1 MRPREEVGWLD
12 IGLGKDMRFT
22 LRDNGRLA
30 HILDSVIEQENKSPA
45 LCAFLGG
52 DAKDNALKHIFPQNN
67 IRRHRS
73 RSSIGLRYDVRSV
86 QSASPVII
94 ADGDPQ
100 LSPRPTVSDIS
111 GTDHSIMWE
120 ANSSRMVLWAIW
132 ARLIFLFADTVCIFA
147 DDFPELSDAVDFLA
161 GCMDMRSASTL
172 PLPIRPR
179 VIVVLSED
187 ANDTLGTALQK
198 DRFYSRLQEGH
209 TGLFTDTFSSI
220 NLIHCGEKHLSEK
233 ARYERLR
240 TLLFGQLKDMQAVRH
255 DHGALFASSHWKGF
269 FQIAVRHTANELHQP
284 FDFIKATRADY
295 PIPPTTSACI
305 AHYCQATELAGFQ
318 FEEIAPTIASA
329 LVMDHYVPG
338 MLCKKYPVLKVLPPN
353 REYQCQIP
361 DQFSVPC
368 TDLEFFEGSI
378 NACQER
384 TDCLCMRWQG

>member
-1 MRPREEVGWLD
+1 LRGFRIDRIANMRPREDVGWLD

-22 LRDNGRLA
+22 IRDNGRLA
-30 HILDSVIEQENKSPA
+30 HVLDSVIGHENKCPA

-73 RSSIGLRYDVRSV
+73 RSSIGLRYDVGSL
-86 QSASPVII
+86 QSALPVII

-111 GTDHSIMWE
+111 GTDHSIMWD
-120 ANSSRMVLWAIW
+120 ANSPKMVLWAIW
-132 ARLIFLFADTVCIFA
+132 ARLIFLFTDTVCIFA
-147 DDFPELSDAVDFLA
+147 DDFPELSDVVDFLA

-179 VIVVLSED
+179 VIVVLSDD
-187 ANDTLGTALQK
+187 ANDTPGSALQK
-198 DRFYSRLQEGH
+198 DQFYGRLQDGH

-233 ARYERLR
+233 ARCERLR

-255 DHGALFASSHWKGF
+255 DHRALFASSHWKGF

-284 FDFIKATRADY
+284 FDFIKATRASS
-295 PIPPTTSACI
+295 PIPPTTSTCI

-338 MLCKKYPVLKVLPPN
+338 MLCKECP
-353 REYQCQIP
+353 
-361 DQFSVPC
+361 F
-368 TDLEFFEGSI
+368 
-378 NACQER
+378 
-384 TDCLCMRWQG
+384 